1 MVNVYCPARQKP
13 AAVPANQ
20 QPCSDMTV
28 PVFRFAP
35 SPNGPLHLG
44 HALSA
49 LLNADMAAKTGGRV
63 LVRIE
68 DVDVTRARPEHERAI
83 LDDLDWLGIDYEKP
97 VRRQSEHAADYAA
110 AIDRLAALGLVYRS
124 FLSRTEIAAAI
135 SAEEARTGIRWPRDP
150 DGAPIYPSADRNR
163 PADEA
168 AALAETGRPYATR
181 LDMAKAARLTG
192 PLVWRELGETFGGPG
207 ETIVADPAAW
217 GDVVLAGK
225 FAPAAYHLAVVVDDA
240 LQGVTD
246 VVRGRDLY
254 FATAVH
260 RLLQTLLGLPA
271 PRYHHHRL
279 IVDSDGRKLSKS
291 RGSEGLATLRATGA
305 TAADVR
311 RMVGL
316 APTETSTQ

>member
-1 MVNVYCPARQKP
+1 
-13 AAVPANQ
+13 
-20 QPCSDMTV
+20 MTV

-49 LLNADMAAKTGGRV
+49 LVNADMAAAAGGRM

-83 LDDLDWLGIDYEKP
+83 LDDLDWLGIVYERP
-97 VRRQSEHAADYAA
+97 VRRQSEHAGDYASA
-110 AIDRLAALGLVYRS
+110 LERLAALGLVYRS

-135 SAEEARTGIRWPRDP
+135 AAEEARNGRPWPRDP
-150 DGAPIYPSADRNR
+150 DGAPLYPSSDRDR
-163 PADEA
+163 LEDEA
-168 AALAETGRPYATR
+168 EALANAGHPYALR
-181 LDMAKAARLTG
+181 LDMTKAARLAG
-192 PLVWRELGETFGGPG
+192 PLSWQEFGDRLDGPAS
-207 ETIVADPAAW
+207 TIVADPAAW

-225 FAPAAYHLAVVVDDA
+225 FVPAAYHLAVVVDDA

-246 VVRGRDLY
+246 VVRGHDLY

-279 IVDSDGRKLSKS
+279 ITGPDGRKLSKS
-291 RGSEGLATLRATGA
+291 KGAEGLAALRAAGA
-305 TAADVR
+305 TVTDIR

-316 APTETSTQ
+316 G

>member
-1 MVNVYCPARQKP
+1 
-13 AAVPANQ
+13 
-20 QPCSDMTV
+20 MTV

-44 HALSA
+44 HALSV
-49 LLNADMAAKTGGRV
+49 LINADMTAESGGRM

-83 LDDLDWLGIDYEKP
+83 LDDLDWLGIAYEKP
-97 VRRQSEHAADYAA
+97 IRRQSEHADDYAA
-110 AIDRLAALGLVYRS
+110 ALDRLSALGLVYRS
-124 FLSRTEIAAAI
+124 FLSRTEISAAI
-135 SAEEARTGIRWPRDP
+135 ATEEVRNGQPWPRDP
-150 DGAPIYPSADRNR
+150 DGAPLYPAVDRDR

-168 AALAETGRPYATR
+168 KALAATGRPFALR
-181 LDMAKAARLTG
+181 LDMATAVRLAG
-192 PLVWRELGETFGGPG
+192 PLSWQEFGDSLDGPG
-207 ETIVADPAAW
+207 EMIAADPAAW

-225 FAPAAYHLAVVVDDA
+225 FGSTAYHLAVVVDDA

-279 IVDSDGRKLSKS
+279 IVDPSGRKLSKS
-291 RGSEGLATLRATGA
+291 RGSEGLAALRASGA
-305 TAADVR
+305 AVADIR
-311 RMVGL
+311 RMVGV
-316 APTETSTQ
+316 A

>member
-1 MVNVYCPARQKP
+1 
-13 AAVPANQ
+13 
-20 QPCSDMTV
+20 MTV

-49 LLNADMAAKTGGRV
+49 LINADMAARSGGRV

-68 DVDVTRARPEHERAI
+68 DVDATRARPEYERSI
-83 LDDLDWLGIDYEKP
+83 LDDLDWLGVRYEKP
-97 VRRQSEHAADYAA
+97 VRRQSEHADDYAA
-110 AIDRLAALGLVYRS
+110 ALDRLAALGLVYRS

-135 SAEEARTGIRWPRDP
+135 AAEEARNGGPWPRDP
-150 DGAPIYPSADRNR
+150 DGAPLYPAVDRDR
-163 PADEA
+163 PDEEA
-168 AALAETGRPYATR
+168 AALAGAGRPHALR
-181 LDMAKAARLTG
+181 LDMMKAVQLVG
-192 PLVWRELGETFGGPG
+192 PLSWQEFGDSLDGPG
-207 ETIVADPAAW
+207 ETMTADPAAW

-279 IVDSDGRKLSKS
+279 IVDIDGRKLSKS
-291 RGSEGLATLRATGA
+291 RGSAGLAALRKSGA
-305 TAADVR
+305 TVADVR
-311 RMVGL
+311 HIVGL
-316 APTETSTQ
+316 PDRNSTQ

>member
-1 MVNVYCPARQKP
+1 
-13 AAVPANQ
+13 
-20 QPCSDMTV
+20 MTV
-28 PVFRFAP
+28 PAFRFAP

-49 LLNADMAAKTGGRV
+49 LLNADMAAATGGRM

-68 DVDVTRARPEHERAI
+68 DVDGTRARPEYERAI
-83 LDDLDWLGIDYEKP
+83 LDDLDWLGVTYEQP
-97 VRRQSEHAADYAA
+97 VRRQSEHACDYAA
-110 AIDRLAALGLVYRS
+110 ALERLMVLGLVYRS
-124 FLSRTEIAAAI
+124 FLSRTEITAAI
-135 SAEEARTGIRWPRDP
+135 ATEEARSDRPWPRDP
-150 DGAPIYPSADRNR
+150 DGAPLYPPVDRER
-163 PADEA
+163 PTEEA
-168 AALAETGRPYATR
+168 EALTRAGQPHALR
-181 LDMAKAARLTG
+181 LDMMKAIRLAG
-192 PLVWRELGETFGGPG
+192 PLSWQEFGDSLDGPD

-225 FAPAAYHLAVVVDDA
+225 FSPAAYHLAVVIDDA

-279 IVDSDGRKLSKS
+279 IVDADGRKLSKS
-291 RGSEGLATLRATGA
+291 RGSEGLAALRASGA
-305 TAADVR
+305 TPADVR

-316 APTETSTQ
+316 VPGESLRWSTAKG

>member
-1 MVNVYCPARQKP
+1 
-13 AAVPANQ
+13 
-20 QPCSDMTV
+20 MTV

-49 LLNADMAAKTGGRV
+49 LLNADMAEATGGRL

-68 DVDVTRARPEHERAI
+68 DVDVTRARPEHERSI
-83 LDDLDWLGIDYEKP
+83 LDDLDWLGIAYEKP
-97 VRRQSEHAADYAA
+97 VRRQSEHADDYAS
-110 AIDRLAALGLVYRS
+110 ALDSLWSQGFVYRS

-135 SAEEARTGIRWPRDP
+135 SAEEARTGQIWPRDP
-150 DGAPIYPSADRNR
+150 DGAPLYPAIDRDRQPSEAEALAKADR
-163 PADEA
+163 PF
-168 AALAETGRPYATR
+168 ALR
-181 LDMAKAARLTG
+181 LDMAKAVRLAG
-192 PLVWRELGETFGGPG
+192 PLSWHEFGDELHGDGE
-207 ETIVADPAAW
+207 IVVAEPRAW
-217 GDVVLAGK
+217 GDIVLAGK
-225 FAPAAYHLAVVVDDA
+225 FVPAAYHLAVVVDDA

-279 IVDSDGRKLSKS
+279 VVDDDGRKLSKS
-291 RGSEGLATLRATGA
+291 RGSRALEALRAAGLSP
-305 TAADVR
+305 ADVR
-311 RMVGL
+311 HLVGL
-316 APTETSTQ
+316 PAAESFDSRKR

>member
-1 MVNVYCPARQKP
+1 
-13 AAVPANQ
+13 
-20 QPCSDMTV
+20 MTV

-49 LLNADMAAKTGGRV
+49 LLNADMVAESGGRM

-83 LDDLDWLGIDYEKP
+83 LDDLDWLGLVYERP
-97 VRRQSEHAADYAA
+97 VRRQSEHAGDYAA
-110 AIDRLAALGLVYRS
+110 ALDRLAALGLVYRS
-124 FLSRTEIAAAI
+124 SLSRAEISAAI
-135 SAEEARTGIRWPRDP
+135 RMEEARSGRPWPRDP
-150 DGAPIYPSADRNR
+150 DGAPLYPGIDRDGPTGETVASDR
-163 PADEA
+163 GEA
-168 AALAETGRPYATR
+168 PHAVR
-181 LDMAKAARLTG
+181 LDMAKATRLAG
-192 PLVWRELGETFGGPG
+192 PLSWQEFGDRFHGASETV
-207 ETIVADPAAW
+207 VADPAAW
-217 GDVVLAGK
+217 GDIVLAGK
-225 FAPAAYHLAVVVDDA
+225 FTPAAYHLAVVVDDA

-260 RLLQTLLGLPA
+260 RLLQRLLGLPE

-279 IVDSDGRKLSKS
+279 IVDADGRKLSKS
-291 RGSEGLATLRATGA
+291 KGSAGLADLRMAGA
-305 TAADVR
+305 TVTDIR

-316 APTETSTQ
+316 APVAPLRNHTSR

>member
-1 MVNVYCPARQKP
+1 
-13 AAVPANQ
+13 
-20 QPCSDMTV
+20 MTV

-49 LLNADMAAKTGGRV
+49 LVNADMAAAAGGRM

-83 LDDLDWLGIDYEKP
+83 LDDLDWLGIAYERP
-97 VRRQSEHAADYAA
+97 VRRQSEHADDYASA
-110 AIDRLAALGLVYRS
+110 LERLAALGLVYRS

-135 SAEEARTGIRWPRDP
+135 AVEEARNGQPWPRDP
-150 DGAPIYPSADRNR
+150 DGAPLYPSRDRDR
-163 PADEA
+163 LEDEA
-168 AALAETGRPYATR
+168 EALANAGHPYALR
-181 LDMAKAARLTG
+181 LDMTKAARLVG
-192 PLVWRELGETFGGPG
+192 PLSWQEFGDHRDGPAS
-207 ETIVADPAAW
+207 TIVADPAAW
-217 GDVVLAGK
+217 GDIVLAGK
-225 FAPAAYHLAVVVDDA
+225 FVPAAYHLAVVVDDA

-254 FATAVH
+254 YATAVH

-279 IVDSDGRKLSKS
+279 ITGPDGRKLSKS
-291 RGSEGLATLRATGA
+291 KGSEGLAALRVAGA
-305 TAADVR
+305 TVTDIR

-316 APTETSTQ
+316 G

>member
-1 MVNVYCPARQKP
+1 
-13 AAVPANQ
+13 
-20 QPCSDMTV
+20 MTV

-49 LLNADMAAKTGGRV
+49 LLNADMAAESGGRM

-83 LDDLDWLGIDYEKP
+83 LDDLDWLGIAYERP
-97 VRRQSEHAADYAA
+97 VRRQSEHAGDYAVA
-110 AIDRLAALGLVYRS
+110 LDKLADLGLVYRS
-124 FLSRTEIAAAI
+124 SMSRTEIAAAI
-135 SAEEARTGIRWPRDP
+135 RMEEARSGLPWPRDP
-150 DGAPIYPSADRNR
+150 DGAPLYPGIDRDRTPGSAEG
-163 PADEA
+163 PHAV
-168 AALAETGRPYATR
+168 R
-181 LDMAKAARLTG
+181 LDMAKAIRLAG
-192 PLVWRELGETFGGPG
+192 PLSWEEFGDRLHGASET
-207 ETIVADPAAW
+207 VAADPAAW
-217 GDVVLAGK
+217 GDIVLAGK
-225 FAPAAYHLAVVVDDA
+225 FTPAAYHLAVVVDDA

-260 RLLQTLLGLPA
+260 RLLQRLLGVPE

-279 IVDSDGRKLSKS
+279 IVDADGRKLSKS
-291 RGSEGLATLRATGA
+291 RRSAGLAELRMTGA
-305 TAADVR
+305 TVADVR

-316 APTETSTQ
+316 APVAPLRNHTSR

>member
-1 MVNVYCPARQKP
+1 
-13 AAVPANQ
+13 
-20 QPCSDMTV
+20 MTV

-49 LLNADMAAKTGGRV
+49 LINADMAAESGGRM

-83 LDDLDWLGIDYEKP
+83 LDDLDWLGIAYERP
-97 VRRQSEHAADYAA
+97 IRRQSEHADDYAA
-110 AIDRLAALGLVYRS
+110 ALDRLFALGLVYRS
-124 FLSRTEIAAAI
+124 FLSRTEISAAI
-135 SAEEARTGIRWPRDP
+135 ATEEARNGQPWPRDP
-150 DGAPIYPSADRNR
+150 DGAPLYPAVDRDR

-168 AALAETGRPYATR
+168 KALAATGRLFALR
-181 LDMAKAARLTG
+181 LDMATAVRLAG
-192 PLVWRELGETFGGPG
+192 PLSWQEFGDSLDGPG
-207 ETIVADPAAW
+207 EMIAADPAAW

-225 FAPAAYHLAVVVDDA
+225 FGSTAYHLAVVVDDA

-279 IVDSDGRKLSKS
+279 IVDPSGRKLSKS
-291 RGSEGLATLRATGA
+291 RGSEGLAALRASGA
-305 TAADVR
+305 TVADIR
-311 RMVGL
+311 RMVGV
-316 APTETSTQ
+316 A

>member
-1 MVNVYCPARQKP
+1 
-13 AAVPANQ
+13 
-20 QPCSDMTV
+20 MTV

-49 LLNADMAAKTGGRV
+49 LLNADMARAAGGRM

-83 LDDLDWLGIDYEKP
+83 LDDLDWLGIAYEKP
-97 VRRQSEHAADYAA
+97 VRRQSEHASDYASA
-110 AIDRLAALGLVYRS
+110 LDRLWALGLVYRS

-135 SAEEARTGIRWPRDP
+135 SAEEARTGQTWPRDP
-150 DGAPIYPSADRNR
+150 DGAPLYPAVDRDRQPSEAEALAKADR
-163 PADEA
+163 PF
-168 AALAETGRPYATR
+168 ALR
-181 LDMAKAARLTG
+181 LDMAKAVRLAG
-192 PLVWRELGETFGGPG
+192 QLFWQEFGDELHGNGE
-207 ETIVADPAAW
+207 IVAADPGAW
-217 GDVVLAGK
+217 GDIVLAGK
-225 FAPAAYHLAVVVDDA
+225 FVPAAYHLAVVVDDA

-279 IVDSDGRKLSKS
+279 VVDADGRKLSKS
-291 RGSEGLATLRATGA
+291 KGSQALAVLRAAGV
-305 TAADVR
+305 TAAEVR

-316 APTETSTQ
+316 EGTPGLHSCKR

>member
-1 MVNVYCPARQKP
+1 
-13 AAVPANQ
+13 
-20 QPCSDMTV
+20 MTV

-35 SPNGPLHLG
+35 SPNGLLHLG

-49 LLNADMAAKTGGRV
+49 LLNADMAAATGGRM

-68 DVDVTRARPEHERAI
+68 DVDGTRARPEHERSI
-83 LDDLDWLGIDYEKP
+83 LDDLDWLGVAYEKP
-97 VRRQSEHAADYAA
+97 VRRQSEHAADYKAA
-110 AIDRLAALGLVYRS
+110 LDRLDALGLVYRS
-124 FLSRTEIAAAI
+124 FLSRTETAAAI
-135 SAEEARTGIRWPRDP
+135 AAEEARSGRPWPRDP
-150 DGAPIYPSADRNR
+150 DGAPCYPSVDRDR
-163 PADEA
+163 PAEEAEALA
-168 AALAETGRPYATR
+168 AAGRPLALR
-181 LDMAKAARLTG
+181 LDMRKAVHLAG
-192 PLVWRELGETFGGPG
+192 PLSWQEFGDCLDGAGET
-207 ETIVADPAAW
+207 VAADPAPW

-279 IVDSDGRKLSKS
+279 IVDADGRKLSKS
-291 RGSEGLATLRATGA
+291 RGSESLAALRASGA
-305 TAADVR
+305 TAIDVR

-316 APTETSTQ
+316 ATQ